1 MKLTQTN
8 KLVREILEKY
18 PETREN
24 DYLLWLKVLERNAE
38 DSGIVIMQMSLRAF
52 LNSANVMPISCFESV
67 RRSRCKIQAEC
78 PELGASRRVKQA
90 RDDKMPEYIE
100 FAKNPDSSTEKTQ
113 LW

>member
-52 LNSANVMPISCFESV
+52 LNSANAMPISCFESV
-67 RRSRCKIQAEC
+67 RRSRCKIPAEC

-90 RDDKMPEYIE
+90 RKDKMPEYIE